1 MAEQPSRFGT
11 VAVVGRPN
19 VGKSTLVNR
28 LLGERLSITAGRPQT
43 TRHRILG
50 VVTRDSTQVALVDT
64 PGIHGHAKKQLN
76 RTLNR
81 SATAALT
88 GVDLVL
94 FVVAAGRWT
103 EDDDRVVQRLR
114 EVDAPVVGVVN
125 RVDQVR
131 DKSSL
136 LPHLAAF
143 AERLDMAA
151 VVPLS
156 AKTGD
161 NVDALWSEVLPRL
174 PAGEH
179 AFAADVLTDRS
190 ERFLVAEIVRE
201 QLVRRYGEELPY
213 AVSVEIEQFS
223 EQANGRVVIGA
234 VIWVE
239 RDSQKAIV
247 IGHGGERLRDVG
259 TRARQGVQ
267 RLLDRSVHLDLWVK
281 VRPNWSDDA
290 RALREFGYEDQ

>member
-1 MAEQPSRFGT
+1 MIEEPSRFGT

-19 VGKSTLVNR
+19 VGKSTLMNR

-50 VVTRDSTQVALVDT
+50 VVTRENAQIALVDT

-88 GVDLVL
+88 GVDVVL
-94 FVVAAGRWT
+94 FVTAAGRWT
-103 EDDDRVVQRLR
+103 DDDDRVVQRLQ
-114 EVDAPVVGVVN
+114 EVDAPIVGIVN

-131 DKSSL
+131 DKSTL

-161 NVDALWSEVLPRL
+161 NVDALWSELLPRL
-174 PAGEH
+174 PEGEH
-179 AFAADVLTDRS
+179 AFAPDVLTDRS

-213 AVSVEIEQFS
+213 AVSVEVEQFS
-223 EQANGRVVIGA
+223 TQENGRVVISA

-267 RLLDRSVHLDLWVK
+267 RLLDRSVHLELWVK
-281 VRPNWSDDA
+281 VRPNWSDDV
-290 RALREFGYEDQ
+290 RALREFGYEDE